1 MIPKEVYMLL
11 VVEGYFEDGRFIPNN
26 PIRIPEGKKTI
37 VTVLDEAINAEK
49 ERKAYKKLWD
59 EIIDEIEN
67 SDEVLEGEPERLRFR
82 TPEETEAL

>member
-1 MIPKEVYMLL
+1 MLL
-11 VVEGYFEDGRFIPNN
+11 VLEGYFERGRFITDTPY
-26 PIRIPEGKKTI
+26 IPEGKKTI
-37 VTVLDEAINAEK
+37 VTVLDEAVDKDK
-49 ERKAYKKLWD
+49 EQKAYQKLWD